1 MSSPTPAS
9 EIPVVILCGGF
20 GTRIREASE
29 RVPKPMI
36 DIGGQPVLWHIMKT
50 YSLHGHRRFV
60 LCLGYMS
67 GTIKDYF
74 LRYRE
79 NQANFTISLANSD
92 VAYHEN
98 AGGEDWEI
106 TCVETGLETGTGG
119 RVSRIRD
126 FIDTDEFM
134 LTYGDGVS
142 DVDVTKL
149 LATHR
154 EQGLLGTV
162 TGVHP
167 TSRFGEILLD
177 GDRVEKFQEKPEL
190 AGGWVS
196 GGFFVFQRE
205 FLDRIDDD
213 VDSLEKEPLSKLS
226 ADGQLAVHK
235 HTGFWMGMDTF
246 REYTELNRLWDEGSA
261 PWRLWND

>member
-1 MSSPTPAS
+1 MASPQTPAAD
-9 EIPVVILCGGF
+9 IPVVILCGGF

-36 DIGGQPVLWHIMKT
+36 DIGGKPVLWHIMKT
-50 YSLHGHRRFV
+50 YSEHGHRRFI

-67 GTIKDYF
+67 GAVKEYF

-79 NQANFTISLANSD
+79 NMSDFTISLASGD
-92 VAYHEN
+92 ATYHGMGD
-98 AGGEDWEI
+98 AEDWEI

-126 FIDTDEFM
+126 YIDTDEFM

-142 DVDVTKL
+142 NVNVTEL

-154 EQGLLGTV
+154 AQGLIGTV

-167 TSRFGEILLD
+167 TSRFGEILVD

-196 GGFFVFQRE
+196 GGFFVFNRE
-205 FLDRIDDD
+205 FLNRIDDE
-213 VDSLEKEPLSKLS
+213 VDSLEKEPLAKLS
-226 ADGQLAVHK
+226 ADGELAVYK
-235 HTGFWMGMDTF
+235 HQGFWMGMDTF
-246 REYTELNRLWDEGSA
+246 REYTELNRLWAEDIA
-261 PWRLWND
+261 PWKSWS